1 MSAAC
6 DTSLLVPT
14 LNPRHPDHAAA
25 LEVWPLLSAVPVH
38 VLLETYSVLTRVH
51 DSYRMQGADVARA
64 LDGLGLEVIGLPESR
79 QVALVATFAAADVD
93 GGAVYDGLVGST
105 ALHHDVELIT
115 RDRRARSTYDALGV
129 RYRLI

>member
-1 MSAAC
+1 MRGVRSQ
-6 DTSLLVPT
+6 V
-14 LNPRHPDHAAA
+14 
-25 LEVWPLLSAVPVH
+25 SAVPAH
-38 VLLETYSVLTRVH
+38 VLLETYSVLTRVQ
-51 DSYRMQGADVARA
+51 DPYYMSGKDVARA

-79 QVALVATFAAADVD
+79 QVELVATLAAADVD

>member
-25 LEVWPLLSAVPVH
+25 LEVWPLLTAVPAH
-38 VLLETYSVLTRVH
+38 VLLETYSVLTRVQ
-51 DSYRMQGADVARA
+51 DPYCMSGKDVARA
-64 LDGLGLEVIGLPESR
+64 LEGVGLAVIGLPESR
-79 QVALVATFAAADVD
+79 QVELVATLAAADVD

-129 RYRLI
+129 RYRLM